1 VLILFYNTM
10 FGSPISCPPDDL
22 LPGWEA
28 TYDRARFDEAD
39 AVVFHLPS
47 LHFWQRPRKRSGQL
61 WVAFCI
67 ESDVNYPILRD
78 PARMARY
85 DLTMT
90 YRGDAD
96 VLWGY
101 VPYFASA
108 DNLERAV
115 VAPPSPKDAER
126 PVAMLI
132 SSRTDKCGRRAYLRE
147 LSRYIGIDS
156 YGKFMRNKTLP
167 KDQWRPSK
175 LDIIRSYPFTIAFE
189 NSIAEDY
196 VTEKFWDPL
205 VAGSVPV
212 YLGAPNVGDRAP
224 GERCYIDARDYDG
237 PRALAE
243 YLTAL
248 TRDPAAYAEWLAW
261 KSRPLRPAFIEWL
274 NGQRTPPWR
283 RLCEALEERT

>member
-10 FGSPISCPPDDL
+10 FGSPIAVAPDDL
-22 LPGWEA
+22 LPGFEA
-28 TYDRARFDEAD
+28 THDRARFDEAD

-47 LHFWQRPRKRSGQL
+47 LRFWQRPKKRPGQL

-78 PARMARY
+78 PTRMERY

-90 YRGDAD
+90 YRRDAD

-101 VPYFASA
+101 VPYFSSA

-115 VAPPSPKDAER
+115 AAPPSPKDTEK

-132 SSRTDKCGRRAYLRE
+132 SSNIDKSGRRAYLRE
-147 LSRYIGIDS
+147 MSRYIGIDS

-167 KDQWRPSK
+167 KDSWRPSK
-175 LDIIRSYPFTIAFE
+175 LDIIKRYPFTIAFE

-205 VAGSVPV
+205 VAGSVPI
-212 YLGAPNVGDRAP
+212 YLGAPNVGDNAP
-224 GERCYIDARDYDG
+224 GERCYIDARDHDG

-243 YLTAL
+243 YLLAL

-261 KSRPLRPAFIEWL
+261 KSKPLRPAFVEWL
-274 NGQRTPPWR
+274 DGQRTPPLR